1 MVIVPRRRAADGRR
15 VLALPKGHPMG
26 QESAP
31 EAAAR
36 EVREETGVEA
46 EFVEKLGDVRYW
58 YQRDGRRIAKVVS
71 FYLFRYRSGDPGDH
85 DHEVEEA
92 KWMPL
97 REAQTALTYAGERDM
112 VARALSRSQAAR

>member
-26 QESAP
+26 QESAA

-36 EVREETGVEA
+36 EAREETGVEA

-71 FYLFRYRSGDPGDH
+71 FYLFRYRSGDAGDH